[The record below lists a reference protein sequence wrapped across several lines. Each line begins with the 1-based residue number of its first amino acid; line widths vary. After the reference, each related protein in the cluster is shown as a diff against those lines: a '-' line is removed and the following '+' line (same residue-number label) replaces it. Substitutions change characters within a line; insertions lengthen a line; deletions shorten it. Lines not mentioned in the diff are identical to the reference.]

1 MFSSNLL
8 RNWFGWFCYMFT
20 FTRIANEL
28 LYDEPRKWDWI
39 NYLLLTVA
47 TFFMAWLTKRH
58 VDRESERTF
67 TPGNR

>member
-1 MFSSNLL
+1 
-8 RNWFGWFCYMFT
+8 
-20 FTRIANEL
+20 L